1 MNEVDV
7 VDLNNKQYRKL
18 IKVQR
23 DAYKKILSFCI
34 NNIKDIEKAKKIE
47 RYIESMDKAITN
59 ELENIRIDNE
69 KYMDIKM

>member
-1 MNEVDV
+1 MKKVDV

-23 DAYKKILSFCI
+23 DAYKKILNYCI
-34 NNIKDIEKAKKIE
+34 SNIKDIEKAKSIE
-47 RYIESMDKAITN
+47 KYIEAMDKAISN

-69 KYMDIKM
+69 KYIDM

>member
-1 MNEVDV
+1 MKKVDV

-23 DAYKKILSFCI
+23 DAYKKILNYCI
-34 NNIKDIEKAKKIE
+34 SNIEDI
-47 RYIESMDKAITN
+47 DKAINN

-69 KYMDIKM
+69 KYIDM